1 MNPTLLN
8 GLGAKRYG
16 TGIGTGVSMAVMFSP
31 QPGDDP
37 MVIIAKLILIA
48 AGPIASIIGDSI
60 EKYAKAN
67 TNPSFPAGTVRL
79 ARIHCLS
86 SGLFQLLTCHHW

>member
-60 EKYAKAN
+60 EKYAKAKYAA
-67 TNPSFPAGTVRL
+67 PANAAQAVVAKVTAVVPPVEPKV
-79 ARIHCLS
+79 
-86 SGLFQLLTCHHW
+86 